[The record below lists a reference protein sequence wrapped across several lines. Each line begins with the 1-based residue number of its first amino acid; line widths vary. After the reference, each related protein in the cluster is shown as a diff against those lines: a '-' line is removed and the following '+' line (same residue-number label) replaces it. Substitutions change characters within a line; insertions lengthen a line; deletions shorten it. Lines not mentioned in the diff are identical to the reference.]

1 MNTRFI
7 TSKIIPLGLIPVFFL
22 GILPFNLAPAQAQ
35 VNTNVSVTGRL
46 SKYNPLNA
54 PFLSPGSRGQAV
66 TDVQAVLQNLG
77 FYQGAID
84 GIYGL
89 RTARAV
95 TAFQR
100 SQRLVGDGRVGVL
113 TWQALRNNTN
123 AAPLPGP
130 F

>member
-1 MNTRFI
+1 MNPQFI
-7 TSKIIPLGLIPVFFL
+7 SSKIFRFGLIYVLFI
-22 GILPFNLAPAQAQ
+22 GMLPFNLAPAQAQ
-35 VNTNVSVTGRL
+35 VNSNSSITGRL
-46 SKYNPLNA
+46 SRYNPLNA
-54 PFLSPGSRGQAV
+54 PFLRVGSRGQAV

-100 SQRLVGDGRVGVL
+100 SQRLVGDGRVGAL
-113 TWQALRNNTN
+113 TWQALRDRTN

>member
-1 MNTRFI
+1 MNPQFI
-7 TSKIIPLGLIPVFFL
+7 SSKIFRFGLISALFI
-22 GILPFNLAPAQAQ
+22 GMLPFNFAPAQAQ
-35 VNTNVSVTGRL
+35 VNSNSSIRGRL
-46 SKYNPLNA
+46 LKYNPLNA
-54 PFLSPGSRGQAV
+54 PFLRVGSRGQAV

-89 RTARAV
+89 RTARAI

>member
-1 MNTRFI
+1 MNPQLI
-7 TSKIIPLGLIPVFFL
+7 SSKTLPLGLISALFI
-22 GILPFNLAPAQAQ
+22 GMLPFNFAPAQAQ
-35 VNTNVSVTGRL
+35 VNSNGSIVGRL
-46 SKYNPLNA
+46 SKYNPVNA
-54 PFLSPGSRGQAV
+54 PFLRVGSRGQPV
-66 TDVQAVLQNLG
+66 RDVQAVLQNLG

-95 TAFQR
+95 AAFQR
-100 SQRLVGDGRVGVL
+100 SQRLVGDGRVGAL
-113 TWQALRNNTN
+113 TWQALRDRTN

>member
-1 MNTRFI
+1 MNSQFI
-7 TSKIIPLGLIPVFFL
+7 SSKIFRFGLIYTLFI
-22 GILPFNLAPAQAQ
+22 GMLPFNLAPAQAQ
-35 VNTNVSVTGRL
+35 VNSNGSIVGRL
-46 SKYNPLNA
+46 SKYNPVNA
-54 PFLSPGSRGQAV
+54 PFLSVGSRGQAV

-100 SQRLVGDGRVGVL
+100 SQRLVGDGRVGAL
-113 TWQALRNNTN
+113 TWQALRDRTN